1 MIYNTIQNIKIL
13 TPVMIMPELD
23 RASTYSP
30 EEMDCEYVPWDC
42 DNVSG
47 EGEVSDDEEV
57 G

>member
-1 MIYNTIQNIKIL
+1 MTN
-13 TPVMIMPELD
+13 VMPEND
-23 RASTYSP
+23 RASTFSP